1 MAALKSGTPSGTMDD
16 GLSAD
21 RLLFLGYQ
29 GMDKTD
35 AAKFARSNFVTYVK
49 NGRTAF
55 DKKNY
60 SAAAVFFE
68 NAIAIANEI
77 PAYDPYL
84 PDLYKY
90 GRESAY
96 LAGHMDQALGFA
108 GDLADLLGDMAPET
122 KDHAEALLRLGLMH
136 AKKDNYEQ
144 AVPII
149 ERAVA
154 IMSALPPNEDL
165 VRAVMELGVVL
176 ENATSYDTALSRFK
190 AAADLSRTLNQD
202 ELLAAQH
209 LNIGRVYDLRLNQYA
224 AAIQSYEKAL
234 EIYTASGDVE
244 KIAESRLNIGRCWR
258 LLGNF
263 ADSRPLLRRKPC
275 PDRGKSA
282 RSFHDESQ
290 NTH

>member
-1 MAALKSGTPSGTMDD
+1 MKS
-16 GLSAD
+16 
-21 RLLFLGYQ
+21 R
-29 GMDKTD
+29 
-35 AAKFARSNFVTYVK
+35 
-49 NGRTAF
+49 RTTR
-55 DKKNY
+55 
-60 SAAAVFFE
+60 
-68 NAIAIANEI
+68 
-77 PAYDPYL
+77 L

-96 LAGHMDQALGFA
+96 LAGHMNQALGFA
-108 GDLADLLGDMAPET
+108 SDLADLLGDMAPET

-149 ERAVA
+149 EQAVA
-154 IMSALPPNEDL
+154 IMSTLPPDEDL
-165 VRAVMELGVVL
+165 VRAVMELGIVL

-263 ADSRPLLRRKPC
+263 AEADRCYEESLALIAEKA
-275 PDRGKSA
+275 PDLSMMKAKILIEKANNAWFQGRYEEAFSYQRQCHA
-282 RSFHDESQ
+282 ISEQED
-290 NTH
+290 